1 MNWQPW
7 LVFAHVLGAFT
18 FVLAH
23 GVSMFVAVRIR
34 MEPDHARVAALLDLS
49 RSAVAIAAFA
59 VLFLLFTGVAAGFV
73 GDWWGQRWIWTSLAI
88 LILLWGY
95 MSFRGTRYLDSVRHA
110 VGSVGV
116 YDKKGTEPPPAD
128 PAAAAVLLASS
139 RASELATVGGI
150 GLIAILYLMVFKPF

>member
-7 LVFAHVLGAFT
+7 LVFAHILGAFT

-34 MEPDHARVAALLDLS
+34 NERDQARVAAMLDLS
-49 RSAVAIAAFA
+49 KSAVVIAAFA
-59 VLFLLFTGVAAGFV
+59 VIFLLATGIAAGFV
-73 GDWWGQRWIWTSLAI
+73 GDYWGQRWIWASLGI

-95 MSFRGTRYLDSVRHA
+95 MSFRGTMYHDAVRHA
-110 VGSVGV
+110 IGKVGV

-128 PAAAAVLLASS
+128 PAAAAALLASA
-139 RASELATVGGI
+139 RAVELATVGGI